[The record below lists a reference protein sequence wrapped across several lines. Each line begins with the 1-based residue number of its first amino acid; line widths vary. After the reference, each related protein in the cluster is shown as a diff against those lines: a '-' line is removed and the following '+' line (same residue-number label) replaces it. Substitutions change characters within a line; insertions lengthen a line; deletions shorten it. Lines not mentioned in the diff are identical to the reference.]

1 MTDAPSPASGAPLKL
16 FNSLTR
22 KLEEFR
28 PVHPGEARV
37 YSCGPTVYNYP
48 HIGNMRAYVFADTL
62 GRTLSFKGYKLTHVI
77 NITDVGHLT
86 DDADAGEDKLEKAA
100 AEKAQSIWDIA
111 RHYTEAYWADVKA
124 LNIRQPAHW
133 SIATDYVP
141 QMIEFAKAI
150 ADKHCYELDSGLY
163 FNTKTVPDYGR
174 LAREDDLLAEM
185 QKLIQRQKAAK
196 DIAGAKERIDA
207 LRKLVIDFIAVI
219 DDFYKRKSLKKYQS
233 LRAIWQVAAEAS
245 EDDFPAALQ
254 RSLNESRAFF
264 KAPRVEPVAGKRN
277 DEDFAIWRKT
287 PAGETRQMEWDS
299 PWGRGAPGW
308 HLECSVMSEALLGF
322 PFDIHTGGID
332 HREIHHPNEIA
343 QNQAHS
349 CSADSGARFWMHNN
363 FLVERSGKMS
373 KSSGEFLRLQLLIDK
388 GYHTLAYRLMCL
400 QAHYRSELEFSWEGL
415 GAALTRL
422 KRLVMAVEK
431 LDPPRNGEVASRS
444 DDGGGARPSAD
455 AAQDRPPPPPASPIP
470 LPVPG
475 RIADLLAKFDAAM
488 SDDLNT
494 PVALTLLE
502 EAAAMKKVDADQ
514 KRAALAAMDAVLG
527 LNILSLSRAD
537 LRIRPRAAT
546 ITEVEIE
553 EILTRRKEAR
563 AAKDFATSDKLRDEL
578 IAAGVEVMDGDP
590 LGWDW
595 RLEA

>member
-1 MTDAPSPASGAPLKL
+1 MTDAPAPPPLKL

-22 KLEEFR
+22 QLEIFR
-28 PVHPGEARV
+28 PVHPGVPGDPANPPEARV

-48 HIGNMRAYVFADTL
+48 HIGNMRAYIFADTL
-62 GRTLSFKGYKLTHVI
+62 GRTLTYKGYKLTHVI

-100 AEKAQSIWDIA
+100 TERAQSIWDIA
-111 RHYTEAYWADVKA
+111 KHYTEAYWADIKA

-141 QMIEFAKAI
+141 AMIAFAKTI
-150 ADKHCYELDSGLY
+150 ADKHCYELEGGLY
-163 FNTKTVPDYGR
+163 FDTTTVADYGR
-174 LAREDDLLAEM
+174 LARHSADEGES
-185 QKLIQRQKAAK
+185 
-196 DIAGAKERIDA
+196 RID
-207 LRKLVIDFIAVI
+207 
-219 DDFYKRKSLKKYQS
+219 
-233 LRAIWQVAAEAS
+233 
-245 EDDFPAALQ
+245 
-254 RSLNESRAFF
+254 
-264 KAPRVEPVAGKRN
+264 PVDGKRHPA
-277 DEDFAIWRKT
+277 DFAIWRKT

-349 CSADSGARFWMHNN
+349 CSTDSGARMWMHNN

-373 KSSGEFLRLQLLIDK
+373 KSSGEFLRVQLLIDK
-388 GYHTLAYRLMCL
+388 GYHPLAYRLMCL

-422 KRLVMAVEK
+422 KRLVMAAAPVRDAEATA
-431 LDPPRNGEVASRS
+431 VS
-444 DDGGGARPSAD
+444 DR
-455 AAQDRPPPPPASPIP
+455 R
-470 LPVPG
+470 LV
-475 RIADLLAKFDAAM
+475 DLLARFDAAM

-502 EAAAMKKVDADQ
+502 EASAMKKIDAGQ
-514 KRAALAAMDAVLG
+514 KRGVIAAMDTVLG
-527 LNILSLSRAD
+527 LQLLTLSRED
-537 LRIRPRAAT
+537 LRVRPKAALIAEADIAAT
-546 ITEVEIE
+546 
-553 EILTRRKEAR
+553 LARRKEAR
-563 AAKDFATSDKLRDEL
+563 AAKDFATSDKLRDKL

-595 RLEA
+595 RLEN

>member
-1 MTDAPSPASGAPLKL
+1 MTDASATPLKL

-22 KLEEFR
+22 SLEIFQ

-62 GRTLSFKGYKLTHVI
+62 GRTLSYKGYKLTHVI

-100 AEKAQSIWDIA
+100 AARAQSIWDIA

-141 QMIEFAKAI
+141 AMIDFAKAI
-150 ADKHCYELDSGLY
+150 ADKHCYELDGGLY
-163 FNTKTVPDYGR
+163 FDTTSVTNYGR
-174 LAREDDLLAEM
+174 LARHGTDEGES
-185 QKLIQRQKAAK
+185 
-196 DIAGAKERIDA
+196 RID
-207 LRKLVIDFIAVI
+207 
-219 DDFYKRKSLKKYQS
+219 
-233 LRAIWQVAAEAS
+233 
-245 EDDFPAALQ
+245 
-254 RSLNESRAFF
+254 
-264 KAPRVEPVAGKRN
+264 PVDGKRHPA
-277 DEDFAIWRKT
+277 DFAIWRKT

-349 CSADSGARFWMHNN
+349 CSDASGARIWMHNN
-363 FLVERSGKMS
+363 FLVDRSGKMS
-373 KSSGEFLRLQLLIDK
+373 KSSGEFLRVQLLIDK
-388 GYHTLAYRLMCL
+388 GYHPLAYRLMCL
-400 QAHYRSELEFSWEGL
+400 QAHYRSELEFSWDGL

-422 KRLVMAVEK
+422 KRLVMAA
-431 LDPPRNGEVASRS
+431 P
-444 DDGGGARPSAD
+444 ARDTEPSEPT
-455 AAQDRPPPPPASPIP
+455 DRR
-470 LPVPG
+470 LT
-475 RIADLLAKFDAAM
+475 DLLAKFDAAI

-502 EAAAMKKVDADQ
+502 EATAMKKIDVGQ

-527 LNILSLSRAD
+527 LDLLTIDRAD
-537 LRIRPRAAT
+537 LRVRPKAAT
-546 ITEVEIE
+546 IYEDEIE
-553 EILTRRKEAR
+553 ATLARRKDAR
-563 AAKDFATSDKLRDEL
+563 AAKDFAASDALRDEL
-578 IAAGVEVMDGDP
+578 VAAGVEVMDGDP

-595 RLEA
+595 RLSN

>member
-1 MTDAPSPASGAPLKL
+1 MGARMTDAPAPTPLRL

-22 KLEEFR
+22 SLEIFQ
-28 PVHPGEARV
+28 PVHPGVPGDPAQPPEARV

-62 GRTLSFKGYKLTHVI
+62 GRTLSFKGYQLTHVI

-100 AEKAQSIWDIA
+100 AERAQSIWDIA

-141 QMIEFAKAI
+141 HMIEFAKAI
-150 ADKHCYELDSGLY
+150 ADKHCYELEGGLY
-163 FNTKTVPDYGR
+163 FDTTTVADYGR
-174 LAREDDLLAEM
+174 LARHGTDANNLLE
-185 QKLIQRQKAAK
+185 
-196 DIAGAKERIDA
+196 GESRID
-207 LRKLVIDFIAVI
+207 
-219 DDFYKRKSLKKYQS
+219 
-233 LRAIWQVAAEAS
+233 
-245 EDDFPAALQ
+245 
-254 RSLNESRAFF
+254 
-264 KAPRVEPVAGKRN
+264 PVDGKRQPA
-277 DEDFAIWRKT
+277 DFAIWRKT

-349 CSADSGARFWMHNN
+349 CSDASGARIWMHNN

-373 KSSGEFLRLQLLIDK
+373 KSSGEFLRVQLLIDK
-388 GYHTLAYRLMCL
+388 GYHPLAYRLMCL

-422 KRLVMAVEK
+422 KRLAMGIEK
-431 LDPPRNGEVASRS
+431 LGIAREKARHYFPPEGRVSR
-444 DDGGGARPSAD
+444 GYY
-455 AAQDRPPPPPASPIP
+455 DRFD
-470 LPVPG
+470 
-475 RIADLLAKFDAAM
+475 IAL
-488 SDDLNT
+488 SEDLNT
-494 PVALTLLE
+494 PTALTILE
-502 EAAAMKKVDADQ
+502 QMLGDRRIGADE
-514 KRAALAAMDAVLG
+514 KADMIATFDAVLG
-527 LNILSLSRAD
+527 LNLLSTTRSD
-537 LRIRPRAAT
+537 LRIRPKAAT
-546 ITEVEIE
+546 LTEEEIE
-553 EILTRRKEAR
+553 AALTRRKDAR
-563 AAKDFATSDKLRDEL
+563 AAKDFAASDALRDTL

>member
-1 MTDAPSPASGAPLKL
+1 MTDAPAHPISASPLKL

-22 KLEEFR
+22 SLEIFE

-37 YSCGPTVYNYP
+37 YACGPTVYNYP

-62 GRTLSFKGYKLTHVI
+62 GRPLSYKGYKLTHVI

-100 AEKAQSIWDIA
+100 AERAQSIWDIA
-111 RHYTEAYWADVKA
+111 KHYTEAYWADVKA

-163 FNTKTVPDYGR
+163 FDTTTVSDYGR
-174 LAREDDLLAEM
+174 LARHGTDEGES
-185 QKLIQRQKAAK
+185 
-196 DIAGAKERIDA
+196 RID
-207 LRKLVIDFIAVI
+207 
-219 DDFYKRKSLKKYQS
+219 
-233 LRAIWQVAAEAS
+233 
-245 EDDFPAALQ
+245 
-254 RSLNESRAFF
+254 
-264 KAPRVEPVAGKRN
+264 PVDGKRHPA
-277 DEDFAIWRKT
+277 DFAIWRKT
-287 PAGETRQMEWDS
+287 PPGEKRQMEWDS

-349 CSADSGARFWMHNN
+349 CSDASGARLWMHNN

-373 KSSGEFLRLQLLIDK
+373 KSSGEFLRVQLLIDK
-388 GYHTLAYRLMCL
+388 GYHSLAYRLMCL

-422 KRLVMAVEK
+422 KRLVMAAAPVRDVEAAEPS
-431 LDPPRNGEVASRS
+431 DSRL
-444 DDGGGARPSAD
+444 G
-455 AAQDRPPPPPASPIP
+455 
-470 LPVPG
+470 
-475 RIADLLAKFDAAM
+475 DLLAKFDAAM

-494 PVALTLLE
+494 AVALTLLE
-502 EAAAMKKVDADQ
+502 EAAAMKKVDAGQ
-514 KRAALAAMDAVLG
+514 KRATLAAMDAVLG
-527 LNILSLSRAD
+527 LDLLTIDRAA
-537 LRIRPRAAT
+537 LRIRPSAT
-546 ITEVEIE
+546 MIAEDEIE
-553 EILTRRKEAR
+553 AILSRRKDAR
-563 AAKDFATSDKLRDEL
+563 AAKDFAASDALRDEL
-578 IAAGVEVMDGDP
+578 LAAGVEVMDGDP

-595 RLEA
+595 RLDT